1 MEKKYFSITNSYL
14 TAFFFFVSLFSF
26 GQSTQLFPS
35 SGTFIV
41 PAGVTSITV
50 QAWGGGG
57 AGGGSNNAA
66 FLSARG
72 GGGGGGG
79 AFVSGIITVV
89 PNQIL
94 NITVG
99 AGGVGS
105 LGGNG
110 GNGTASTITGYPVSA
125 AGGLGGQ
132 SNPGGSSG
140 GVGGSLAASVGATRI
155 AGITGENGD
164 TGFGIASGAG
174 GASAN
179 SGGAGGTAI
188 TSGTNNGNSGDMPGG
203 GGSGARTSQSGGSRI
218 GGSGGAGRVVLS
230 WACPSY
236 SLSSTIAVS
245 TVCTTN
251 RVTLV
256 TLSGSATSLPVGTY
270 SVAYSLSFNGNSTT
284 YTAPMTVTTAGT
296 GQFTADLGI
305 LGANN
310 STTIRVSNLAS
321 GTCNNSITTNNV
333 SNTVNVYQP
342 ITPTAFAGF
351 STCSGWTAQWQND
364 TFVSG
369 YFLDV
374 ATTNTF
380 NTGTFVPGFENLNVG
395 NVISYPLTGLTAGIT
410 YYYRVRNNNL
420 GCGVSVNSN
429 VTSFVAG
436 GTSTPVLG
444 TITQPSC
451 TTSTGSFTISNFNAA
466 NSYTFS
472 PSAGITRSGAN
483 VTANP
488 GNYTITATNGGC
500 TSAVTN
506 FTINPVPVQLAAP
519 TIGTR
524 TQPTCSTPTGSV
536 VLNNLPAGQW
546 SVNTMPGNV
555 TTTGSGTTT
564 TISGLAPGS
573 YTFMVTDLGKGLQG
587 TYFNTVDLTGPAVLT
602 RTDATVDF
610 NWGGSP
616 GPGVNADDFSVRW
629 TGTVEA
635 LYTEAYIFETTSD
648 DGIRLWVNG
657 AQIIN
662 NWTIHGATDDISTPI
677 NLVAGTKY
685 NVVLEFFERGGG
697 ATSRLRWRS
706 PSQIEEIIPQ
716 ARLDPPVACS
726 SVASTTVVINPIP
739 IAPAAPAVGTITQ
752 PTCTVA
758 TGSVVLNGLPS
769 TPWVLTRLPGNVITT
784 GTGASTTITNL
795 APNTYTFAIDNLTNG
810 LKGEYYNN
818 VGLTGTPTL
827 IRTDA
832 VIDNNYGTGSP
843 SAAIGNDN
851 FSIRWSGFVEPAFT
865 ETYTFRTNSDDG
877 IRLRVNGVQVIN
889 NWTDHGPTIDNGTIS
904 LVAGTKYEIVLEYYE
919 RGVGAV
925 AQLSWLSAS
934 QALEIIPQNRLFS
947 AALCGNNTSGNVLIG
962 PQPIPVVPTLGTI
975 TQPTCAVQ
983 TGSIALSS
991 LPSSGTWTI
1000 TASPATSG
1008 LTGLSGSGTTTTIG
1022 GLVQGQS
1029 YTFTVSNGTCSSLAT
1044 GSAAINSLVTTTYNG
1059 SSWTSPPTIA
1069 KLGVITSATA
1079 SPITLANNTE
1089 LCSCTISPNT
1099 NVIVNTGITLKL
1111 QNELNVSTSGSITF
1125 ENASSLVQVNDAAVN
1140 SGVINYKRITSV
1152 VRKASDYTYWSSPVI
1167 GQNLLAVSPNTN
1179 LGRFWSFVPGGT
1191 WFVETPSTKIMDVAK
1206 GYIIRAPEFFPGL
1219 NPPSSTFV
1227 ATFSGAPNN
1236 GVKTIAVGGPGTFNL
1251 IGNPYPS
1258 AIDAIKFLNANS
1270 TVLGGTIYFWTHNTE
1285 IRNKVGTLNEGSG
1298 DLVYIQ
1304 DDYASFNR
1312 TGGVGTV
1319 AISDPDKL
1327 LSNPNIP
1334 NGMIAAGQSFFTT
1347 SIAAAGTP
1355 VTFNNDMRIGTGY
1368 LNNSQFFRTKE
1379 TEKVSAVVDRSRIW
1393 LNLTNKQN
1401 AFKQTLVGYIDGATN
1416 DFDAAFD
1423 GPSFNANAIINFY
1436 SVNKSTNYVIQGR
1449 ALPFEQND
1457 LVPLGY
1463 SSTIDGE
1470 FSISIDNLDGL
1481 FTTQNVFLEDKN
1493 TNTIHNLKT
1502 SPYSFQTTKGT
1513 FNDRF
1518 VLRYTD
1524 KTLGVE
1530 DVITDFNTVL
1540 VTVKNKQL
1548 KVTAGKEDINSV
1560 VIYSI
1565 LGKQIYFKKDIAN
1578 KELVIENLPSSDQVL
1593 IVKTV
1598 LEDGTLYTTK
1608 TIFK

>member
-14 TAFFFFVSLFSF
+14 IAFFFFVSLFSF
-26 GQSTQLFPS
+26 GQSIQTFNS
-35 SGTFIV
+35 SGTFTV
-41 PAGVTSITV
+41 PCGVTSITV
-50 QAWGGGG
+50 QVWG
-57 AGGGSNNAA
+57 AGGGGDRNQS
-66 FLSARG
+66 R
-72 GGGGGGG
+72 GGGGG
-79 AFVSGIITVV
+79 AFAQSTLNVSEGNSFAVTIG
-89 PNQIL
+89 QG
-94 NITVG
+94 G
-99 AGGVGS
+99 AAGTGANGGDSTFGTLVIAR
-105 LGGNG
+105 GGNG
-110 GNGTASTITGYPVSA
+110 GNGGNN
-125 AGGLGGQ
+125 AGRGGQ
-132 SNPGGSSG
+132 GSS
-140 GVGGSLAASVGATRI
+140 SVGD
-155 AGITGENGD
+155 ITFSGGD
-164 TGFGIASGAG
+164 GGTSTG
-174 GASAN
+174 N
-179 SGGAGGTAI
+179 GGAGGGAGAGRINNGANGGNTTTGTGANGG
-188 TSGTNNGNSGDMPGG
+188 TGTNGGGNGGNGGGTNGSGSVGVVPGG
-203 GGSGARTSQSGGSRI
+203 GGGERGRDGNNSGG
-218 GGSGGAGRVVLS
+218 GGNGRVVITYISASSGYCTPSFDTRVDPITNVTFAGINNTTSNTLGGS
-230 WACPSY
+230 SLEIFCNTGSVVQGSAINAISVKGNTAGNYTDFYKVYIDWDQNGVFGNNANEITDIGTITNSTGVDAKILIGNVTVPATAVLGTTRMRVIKVFNFNTINPCFTGAFYGQAEDYNITVTAPCPIYSLTNVSAVSTACTTNKTSLVTLNGSAASLPIGSYTVTY
-236 SLSSTIAVS
+236 SLSI
-245 TVCTTN
+245 
-251 RVTLV
+251 
-256 TLSGSATSLPVGTY
+256 
-270 SVAYSLSFNGNSTT
+270 NSNAIS

-305 LGANN
+305 MLANN
-310 STTIRVSNLAS
+310 ATTITISNLAS
-321 GTCNNSITTNNV
+321 GSCSTTLSSGNI
-333 SNTVNVYQP
+333 SNLINILPP
-342 ITPTAFAGF
+342 IT
-351 STCSGWTAQWQND
+351 
-364 TFVSG
+364 
-369 YFLDV
+369 L
-374 ATTNTF
+374 
-380 NTGTFVPGFENLNVG
+380 
-395 NVISYPLTGLTAGIT
+395 
-410 YYYRVRNNNL
+410 
-420 GCGVSVNSN
+420 
-429 VTSFVAG
+429 
-436 GTSTPVLG
+436 
-444 TITQPSC
+444 
-451 TTSTGSFTISNFNAA
+451 
-466 NSYTFS
+466 
-472 PSAGITRSGAN
+472 
-483 VTANP
+483 
-488 GNYTITATNGGC
+488 
-500 TSAVTN
+500 
-506 FTINPVPVQLAAP
+506 
-519 TIGTR
+519 
-524 TQPTCSTPTGSV
+524 
-536 VLNNLPAGQW
+536 
-546 SVNTMPGNV
+546 
-555 TTTGSGTTT
+555 
-564 TISGLAPGS
+564 
-573 YTFMVTDLGKGLQG
+573 
-587 TYFNTVDLTGPAVLT
+587 
-602 RTDATVDF
+602 
-610 NWGGSP
+610 
-616 GPGVNADDFSVRW
+616 
-629 TGTVEA
+629 
-635 LYTEAYIFETTSD
+635 
-648 DGIRLWVNG
+648 
-657 AQIIN
+657 
-662 NWTIHGATDDISTPI
+662 
-677 NLVAGTKY
+677 
-685 NVVLEFFERGGG
+685 
-697 ATSRLRWRS
+697 
-706 PSQIEEIIPQ
+706 
-716 ARLDPPVACS
+716 
-726 SVASTTVVINPIP
+726 
-739 IAPAAPAVGTITQ
+739 
-752 PTCTVA
+752 
-758 TGSVVLNGLPS
+758 
-769 TPWVLTRLPGNVITT
+769 
-784 GTGASTTITNL
+784 
-795 APNTYTFAIDNLTNG
+795 
-810 LKGEYYNN
+810 
-818 VGLTGTPTL
+818 
-827 IRTDA
+827 
-832 VIDNNYGTGSP
+832 
-843 SAAIGNDN
+843 
-851 FSIRWSGFVEPAFT
+851 
-865 ETYTFRTNSDDG
+865 
-877 IRLRVNGVQVIN
+877 
-889 NWTDHGPTIDNGTIS
+889 
-904 LVAGTKYEIVLEYYE
+904 
-919 RGVGAV
+919 
-925 AQLSWLSAS
+925 
-934 QALEIIPQNRLFS
+934 
-947 AALCGNNTSGNVLIG
+947 
-962 PQPIPVVPTLGTI
+962 TLGTV
-975 TQPTCAVQ
+975 TQPTCAVP
-983 TGSIALSS
+983 TGSVQL
-991 LPSSGTWTI
+991 
-1000 TASPATSG
+1000 SG
-1008 LTGLSGSGTTTTIG
+1008 LPAGSRTIIANPDTGGLTNLTGTGTTATIG
-1022 GLVQGQS
+1022 GLVQGTT
-1029 YTFTVSNGTCSSLAT
+1029 YTFSVSNGTCNTL
-1044 GSAAINSLVTTTYNG
+1044 SAPVVVNSLETTTFNG
-1059 SSWTSPPTIA
+1059 VGWNSGTGVNKIGTITA
-1069 KLGVITSATA
+1069 GNA
-1079 SPITLANNTE
+1079 SPILLTANTE

-1099 NVIVNTGITLKL
+1099 NVIVNPGVTLKL
-1111 QNELNVSTSGSITF
+1111 QNQLTVNPLGSITF